1 MTSGYMPES
10 MPEKG
15 EPGFDKILRT
25 LREELKENP
34 RLREMPAPAKE
45 VARQLA
51 LGGHLEGEPAQ
62 PLVAEALEGLEAEEQ
77 SFQNDELWSEE
88 ANPT

>member
-1 MTSGYMPES
+1 MPSGYMPES

-15 EPGFDKILRT
+15 EPGFDQILRA

-34 RLREMPAPAKE
+34 RLREMPAEE

-51 LGGHLEGEPAQ
+51 LGGRLEGEPAQ
-62 PLVAEALEGLEAEEQ
+62 PLIAEALEGLEAEEQ
-77 SFQNDELWSEE
+77 SFQDDELSSEE

>member
-1 MTSGYMPES
+1 MTSGYMPGS

-15 EPGFDKILRT
+15 QPGFDQILGALT
-25 LREELKENP
+25 EALKENP
-34 RLREMPAPAKE
+34 RLREMSAEE
-45 VARQLA
+45 VARQLV
-51 LGGHLEGEPAQ
+51 LGGHLEGEPSP